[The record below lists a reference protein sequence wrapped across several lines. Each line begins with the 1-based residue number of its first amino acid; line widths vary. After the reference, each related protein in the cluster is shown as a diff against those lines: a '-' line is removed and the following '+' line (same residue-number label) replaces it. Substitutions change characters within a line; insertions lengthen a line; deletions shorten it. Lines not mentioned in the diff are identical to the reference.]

1 MPEAPDAE
9 QVPPPPPAEAL
20 VGLPTDAWAVLLPT
34 VRAAL
39 NDLDGADA
47 TPAVRRLR
55 AAPTG
60 RLAGG
65 RVRREVCALF
75 AAGGPAWSAFYRR
88 LIADDDARLLAE
100 AMRSETATA
109 TATAT
114 AAPPPRQPVPAPSA
128 DLERLRQRLREA
140 REERDVLRRRL
151 DGAESRAKRAEEA
164 AELAEAEIREL
175 RGDLAA
181 ERARLAD
188 AEAERAR
195 VVARERRRAES
206 GQAKLREELAAMRR
220 ADEERR
226 IAERRAEER
235 RRAAEAEAAQDR
247 RERRRERERRSRP
260 PRLVPGRPSR
270 FPDGVMPGSPA
281 GVEMLMHDGRL
292 VLVDG
297 YNLTRRHRDH
307 LDLETQRGWLVQLLA
322 AAALQRRIRP
332 VAVFDGE
339 RASVARPAI
348 ASREV
353 EVRFTPEGITADDE
367 IVLAVEA
374 TDEPVVVVTDDRE
387 LQARVRVSGADV
399 VGTTEFLG
407 ALG

>member
-1 MPEAPDAE
+1 MPDDPDAG
-9 QVPPPPPAEAL
+9 QVPPPPTAAAL
-20 VGLPTDAWAVLLPT
+20 ADLPTDAWAALLPT

-39 NDLDGADA
+39 NDVDEAEA
-47 TPAVRRLR
+47 TAAIRRLR

-65 RVRREVCALF
+65 RVRREVCAVF
-75 AAGGPAWSAFYRR
+75 AEGGPAWAALYRR
-88 LIADDDARLLAE
+88 LMADDDARMMAE
-100 AMRSETATA
+100 AMRGGTLPTPEP
-109 TATAT
+109 
-114 AAPPPRQPVPAPSA
+114 APPPSPTPRPAPA
-128 DLERLRQRLREA
+128 VDVDRLRSRLREA
-140 REERDVLRRRL
+140 RDERDALRRRL
-151 DGAESRAKRAEEA
+151 DGAESRAKRAVEA
-164 AELAEAEIREL
+164 ADLAEAEIAEL
-175 RGDLAA
+175 RA
-181 ERARLAD
+181 ELEALHTRLAD
-188 AEAERAR
+188 AEAERERA
-195 VVARERRRAES
+195 VARERRRAES

-220 ADEERR
+220 AEEERR
-226 IAERRAEER
+226 IAERREQER
-235 RRAAEAEAAQDR
+235 RRAAEVEAAQDR
-247 RERRRERERRSRP
+247 REQRREQERRSRP

-270 FPDGVMPGSPA
+270 FPDRVMPGSPA
-281 GVEMLMHDGRL
+281 AVDMLLHHGRL

-297 YNLTRRHRDH
+297 YNLTRQHRDH

-322 AAALQRRIRP
+322 TAALQRRVRP

-339 RASVARPAI
+339 RASVARPVLAG
-348 ASREV
+348 REV

-407 ALG
+407 ALR